1 MQMLD
6 FLTLQTTTTHATFI
20 SIIYTILLAFLLSTV
35 IAITYDRTFRGLS
48 YSRNF
53 AQAMILSSIV
63 ASTVMQAIGDSL
75 ARGLGMMG
83 ALAIIRFRT
92 VFKDP
97 RDIIFMFATLAVGI
111 SCGVYGFGVAVVG
124 TLGFCGAAILLYY
137 SPFGQT
143 RAYDGMLRFNIGA
156 EAHGRTAVET
166 TMREFCR
173 RFMLITLRETTQGN
187 RLEYSYHIKL
197 KPKKLKDEFLVRMK
211 GVEDV
216 KDVSLL
222 LQETT
227 VEL

>member
-1 MQMLD
+1 MLD
-6 FLTLQTTTTHATFI
+6 FLTLQTTTANVTLI
-20 SIIYTILLAFLLSTV
+20 SVIYTVLLSFLLSTM

-63 ASTVMQAIGDSL
+63 AATVMQAIGDSL

-97 RDIIFMFATLAVGI
+97 RDIIFMFAAIASGI
-111 SCGVYGFGVAVVG
+111 SCGVFGFGVAVVG
-124 TLGFCGAAILLYY
+124 SVGFCGAAILLYF
-137 SPFGQT
+137 SPFGQS
-143 RAYDGMLRFNIGA
+143 RAYDGMLRFNVSADTGDKAQI
-156 EAHGRTAVET
+156 EKV
-166 TMREFCR
+166 MRENCR
-173 RFMLITLRETTQGN
+173 RFVLITIKEMAQGA
-187 RLEYSYHIKL
+187 RLEYAYHVKMKSGKAKDSFVTGL
-197 KPKKLKDEFLVRMK
+197 KTVQDLKE
-211 GVEDV
+211 
-216 KDVSLL
+216 VSLM

>member
-6 FLTLQTTTTHATFI
+6 FLTLQTTTTHSTFI

-63 ASTVMQAIGDSL
+63 AATVMQAIGDSL

-97 RDIIFMFATLAVGI
+97 RDIIFMFASLAVGI
-111 SCGVYGFGVAVVG
+111 SCGVFGYSVALVG
-124 TLGFCGAAILLYY
+124 TLGFCGAALLLYF
-137 SPFGQT
+137 SPFGQA
-143 RAYDGMLRFNIGA
+143 RAYDGMLRFNIGV
-156 EAHGRTAVET
+156 ESHGRAAVET
-166 TMREFCR
+166 IMREFCR
-173 RFMLITLRETTQGN
+173 RFVLITLRETTQGN

-197 KPKKLKDEFLVRMK
+197 KPKKVKDEFLIRMK
-211 GVEDV
+211 SVEDV
-216 KDVSLL
+216 KDVSMM